1 MKRILL
7 TTHPSAYLHH
17 GGGEREILLLR
28 DALTD
33 SGVMADIYGP
43 TSNEVS
49 AYDFAIHS
57 SLVAGSE
64 HLILPL
70 AGAGI
75 RLIIWP
81 NLWFVTPPSPEHLAN
96 LARLLSHFEAVVFRS
111 RAEEAHFRQF
121 FALDGKAIIH
131 ASCLVSPRFIRREVS
146 DVFRESYGLNRYA
159 IWPGIVEPQ
168 KNQLAAVRAFRD
180 MDIDLVISGRVRDQ
194 AYLDR
199 CKAEAGSNVH
209 FIPPMT
215 FGSEL
220 HLSALRHSDLFIE
233 LPLDFP
239 GSSAVEAAV
248 AGCKLLLTRCAWTQE
263 VFGDMCTQVVPD
275 DEAAIREEAKKAL
288 IEPQSSMASFSH
300 VSMKISVKSLVEYV
314 LGEERV
320 E

>member
-33 SGVMADIYGP
+33 SGVVADIYGP

-64 HLILPL
+64 HLIQSI
-70 AGAGI
+70 AEAGI

-81 NLWFVTPPSPEHLAN
+81 NLWFVTPPSPEHLMN

-121 FALDGKAIIH
+121 FDLDGKTVIH
-131 ASCLVSPRFIRREVS
+131 ASCLVSPRFLRREVS

-199 CKAEAGSNVH
+199 CKAEAGPNVH
-209 FIPPMT
+209 FIPPMA

-220 HLSALRHSDLFIE
+220 HLSALRHSDLFVE

-239 GSSAVEAAV
+239 GSSALEAAV

-263 VFGDMCTQVVPD
+263 IFGEVCTQVAPD
-275 DEAAIREEAKKAL
+275 DVTEIREAAKKAL
-288 IEPQSSMASFSH
+288 TDSGSSMTFFSYAS
-300 VSMKISVKSLVEYV
+300 MQGAVKNLMEYI
-314 LGEERV
+314 LG
-320 E
+320 